1 MSIFIYVVQHQQTRS
16 PPNLSLFLYPV
27 FYTLVFARRRIVAV
41 QEKVWYHWYQ
51 WYLVVVTKNNTN
63 VVLIKFL
70 QKMYVW

>member
-27 FYTLVFARRRIVAV
+27 FDTLVFARRRIVAV
-41 QEKVWYHWYQ
+41 QEKVWYHWY
-51 WYLVVVTKNNTN
+51 LVVVTKNNTNN